1 MLLDNQTLR
10 QEIRVLIETYWNV
23 KSVGHAYFPIRGDST
38 NRNILECKEIW
49 VSFCQFFFCVLI
61 ETYWNV
67 KYIQEINF
75 CKPTQVLIETY
86 WNVKAIGQR
95 VPCRDGQY

>member
-10 QEIRVLIETYWNV
+10 QEIR
-23 KSVGHAYFPIRGDST
+23 
-38 NRNILECKEIW
+38 
-49 VSFCQFFFCVLI
+49 VLI

-86 WNVKAIGQR
+86 WNVKDRIRCQEVVQPRSINRNILECKGIPLR
-95 VPCRDGQY
+95 SLHPLLFSY